1 MSRNSN
7 SVSKSHP
14 VEHYEKSG
22 IGFPVSVLKA
32 AEVDY
37 FRSAVEELQE
47 ALGGKPSA
55 EDMAQTHIA
64 FKWAHQLV
72 THTKILDAV
81 EMLIGPNLL
90 VWSTSIF
97 AKYPRDPGF
106 ISWHQDGTYWGLDS
120 YEVATAWVALTNS
133 TVENGCMR
141 VVPGSHRQPIH
152 KHVDTYAENNQL
164 SRGQEIAVD
173 VDEKDALEVVL
184 NDGEMSLHHVNII
197 HGSNA
202 NSSDGKRIGFVI
214 RYITP
219 STRQSGHS
227 QPVTLVRG
235 IDEYGH
241 FDLITE
247 GPTVGIKEGL
257 ATHQKNTRA
266 LMESLRKTKGAY

>member
-1 MSRNSN
+1 MQSHAVEDYEEGGISFPI
-7 SVSKSHP
+7 SILTADEVS
-14 VEHYEKSG
+14 
-22 IGFPVSVLKA
+22 
-32 AEVDY
+32 Y
-37 FRSAVEELQE
+37 FRSGVEELKGK
-47 ALGGKPSA
+47 LGGKPPA
-55 EDMAQTHIA
+55 ADMAQTHIA
-64 FKWAHQLV
+64 FEWAHRLV

-81 EMLIGPNLL
+81 EMVLGPNLL

-97 AKYPRDPGF
+97 AKYPHDPGF
-106 ISWHQDGTYWGLDS
+106 ISWHQDGTYFGLGS
-120 YEVATAWVALTNS
+120 SEMTTAWVALTSS

-141 VVPGSHRQPIH
+141 VVPGSHREPIH
-152 KHVDTYAENNQL
+152 RHIDTYAANNQL

-184 NDGEMSLHHVNII
+184 NSGEISLHHVNII

-227 QPVTLVRG
+227 QPVTLARG

-241 FDLITE
+241 FDLIPE
-247 GPTVGIKEGL
+247 VPTAGVDEGL
-257 ATHQKNTRA
+257 AVHQKNTRA
-266 LMESLRKTKGAY
+266 LMESLRKTRGAY

>member
-1 MSRNSN
+1 MSQAY
-7 SVSKSHP
+7 P
-14 VEHYEKSG
+14 VQDYEKSG
-22 IGFPVSVLKA
+22 VSFPISVLTA
-32 AEVDY
+32 DEGAY

-47 ALGGKPSA
+47 ELGGNPPA
-55 EDMAQTHIA
+55 ADMAQTHIA
-64 FKWAHQLV
+64 FEWAHRLV

-81 EMLIGPNLL
+81 EMVIGPNLL

-97 AKYPRDPGF
+97 AKYPHDPGF

-120 YEVATAWVALTNS
+120 SEVATAWVALTNS

-152 KHVDTYAENNQL
+152 EHVDTYAANNQL

-173 VDEKDALEVVL
+173 VDEKEALEVVL
-184 NDGEMSLHHVNII
+184 NAGEMSLHHVNII

-202 NSSDGKRIGFVI
+202 NNSEDKRIGFVV

-227 QPVTLVRG
+227 QPVTLARG

-241 FDLITE
+241 FDLMPE
-247 GPTVGIKEGL
+247 GPTFGIKEGL
-257 ATHQKNTRA
+257 DIHQKNTRA
-266 LMESLRKTKGAY
+266 LMEALRKTNGAY